1 MKKNNDAGVKSGFG
15 RSESSVS
22 CDNLSFA
29 AREAYKRLRTNVM
42 ISLPNEGKCRVIGVT
57 SSAPHEGKSLTAVNL
72 AYSISQLDK
81 RVLLLDADMRKSTVH
96 KKMAL
101 KLSPGLRD
109 LLTGA
114 DTIDNVLQTF
124 HSDVTGASVDVIA
137 GGEPC
142 DNASELLNSK
152 PMIKLLSALTNV
164 YDYVIVDLPPVGAVI
179 DAVSVSKHL
188 DGMLVVVRENYCTN
202 NMLTDTLRQLD
213 FAGINILGF
222 VLNGALEGAGKKY
235 KYGKYSSGY
244 GRSYYGSSN
253 YGYGYG
259 YSNDR
264 TTNK

>member
-1 MKKNNDAGVKSGFG
+1 MKNNNDASRHVSSGRG
-15 RSESSVS
+15 DTSIS

-42 ISLPNEGKCRVIGVT
+42 ISMPNEGKCRVIGVT

-81 RVLLLDADMRKSTVH
+81 KVLILDADMRKSTVH
-96 KKMAL
+96 RKMSL
-101 KLSPGLRD
+101 KLSPGLKD
-109 LLTGA
+109 LLTGT

-124 HSDVTGASVDVIA
+124 HSNVTGASVDVIA
-137 GGEPC
+137 GGEPSE
-142 DNASELLNSK
+142 NPSELLNSDR
-152 PMIKLLSALTNV
+152 MVKLLNALQNV

-179 DAVSVSKHL
+179 DAVSISKHL
-188 DGMLVVVRENYCTN
+188 DGMLIVVRENYCTN

-235 KYGKYSSGY
+235 KYSKYSSGY
-244 GRSYYGSSN
+244 GRSYYGSS
-253 YGYGYG
+253 YYG
-259 YSNDR
+259 YSNGR
-264 TTNK
+264 STNK